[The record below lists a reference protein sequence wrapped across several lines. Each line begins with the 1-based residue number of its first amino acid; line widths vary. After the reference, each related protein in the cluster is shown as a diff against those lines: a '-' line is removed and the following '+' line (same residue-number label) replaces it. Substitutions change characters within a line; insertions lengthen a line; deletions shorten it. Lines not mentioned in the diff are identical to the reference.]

1 MEALQLRATQEA
13 APGTVQ
19 LGANGVFEIDPI
31 DVSCLEVKKMHLVNM
46 PSNVFCEDA
55 TFDLTKQ

>member
-19 LGANGVFEIDPI
+19 LRANGVFESTP
-31 DVSCLEVKKMHLVNM
+31 LM
-46 PSNVFCEDA
+46 
-55 TFDLTKQ
+55 

>member
-31 DVSCLEVKKMHLVNM
+31 DVSCLEVKKNAFGEYAIKRFL
-46 PSNVFCEDA
+46 
-55 TFDLTKQ
+55 